1 MARGASMVHD
11 ARSSL
16 GRAITCPETSVSV
29 AAVQLFYALLAIAA
43 QVAIVG
49 VAILW
54 LTSRVAPTARLW
66 YEDLAGLV
74 HPNALAA
81 CFVVALL
88 ATAGSLYFSEVAGFQ
103 PCTLCWYQ
111 RIAMYP
117 LVVVFGIAAA
127 YRDRGVDRYAVA
139 IAGIGA
145 AISAYHVLLEVF
157 PGLDTGACSATVP
170 CTLVW
175 FREFGYISLPVLA
188 LTAFLL
194 ILTLLSFRPSAVP
207 TTDEAEV
214 DTTDAHGSPA

>member
-1 MARGASMVHD
+1 
-11 ARSSL
+11 
-16 GRAITCPETSVSV
+16 VSV

-43 QVAIVG
+43 QVAMVG
-49 VAILW
+49 VVIVW
-54 LTSRVAPTARLW
+54 LAARASPTARAW
-66 YEDLAGLV
+66 YDDLAQLV
-74 HPNALAA
+74 RPNALAA
-81 CFVVALL
+81 CFIVALL

-127 YRDRGVDRYAVA
+127 YRDRGIDRYAGA

-145 AISAYHVLLEVF
+145 LIAAYHVALEVF
-157 PGLDTGACSATVP
+157 PGLDTGACSVTVP

-175 FREFGYISLPVLA
+175 FREFGYISMPVLA

-194 ILTLLSFRPSAVP
+194 ILTLLSFRPSTVP
-207 TTDEAEV
+207 AEGV
-214 DTTDAHGSPA
+214 EVIDASDDHGSPA

>member
-1 MARGASMVHD
+1 
-11 ARSSL
+11 
-16 GRAITCPETSVSV
+16 VSV

-43 QVAIVG
+43 QVAMAGVVIV
-49 VAILW
+49 W
-54 LTSRVAPTARLW
+54 LAARASPTARAW
-66 YEDLAGLV
+66 YDDLAQLV
-74 HPNALAA
+74 RPNALAA
-81 CFVVALL
+81 CFIVALL

-127 YRDRGVDRYAVA
+127 YRDRGIDRYAGA

-145 AISAYHVLLEVF
+145 LIAAYHVALEVF
-157 PGLDTGACSATVP
+157 PGLDTGACSVTVP

-175 FREFGYISLPVLA
+175 FREFGYISMPVLA

-194 ILTLLSFRPSAVP
+194 ILTLLSFRPSTVP
-207 TTDEAEV
+207 AEGV
-214 DTTDAHGSPA
+214 EVIDASDDHGSPA